1 MTALPH
7 AHGGPPLQARLRA
20 TPEDFVVDEL
30 QDIVPDGVGEHAW
43 LVVRKRGA
51 NTDWVAKGLAR
62 FAGVAPMDVSYA
74 GVKDR
79 HAVTTQVFTVHLPGR
94 ASPDW
99 SQLELDDVEVIE
111 HSRHGR
117 KLKRGALR
125 GNRFRI
131 VLREIRGERNAAESS
146 LQAIA
151 VRGVPNYFGEQR
163 FGLGGA
169 NVERAER
176 MFAGQRVD
184 RNLRSMLLS
193 AARSQLFNAV
203 LAERVRRDCWDRGL
217 PGEIWSLAGSRSWF
231 GPEAPSASL
240 AERLSSGDIHPSGP
254 LWGRGPLPCMDEALA
269 TESSVC
275 AAFETLRLG
284 LERAGLEQ
292 ERRALRLMP
301 RALSWTWIDADALQ
315 VEFELPPGAYATV
328 VLREVADWADA
339 NAAA

>member
-1 MTALPH
+1 MSPLPH
-7 AHGGPPLQARLRA
+7 AHGGPPLQAQLRA

-30 QDIVPDGVGEHAW
+30 QDIVPDGSGEHAW
-43 LVVRKRGA
+43 LVVKKRGA
-51 NTDWVAKGLAR
+51 NTEWVAKGLAR

-79 HAVTTQVFTVHLPGR
+79 HALTTQVFTVYLPGR

-99 SQLELDDVEVIE
+99 SQLGLEGVEVLE
-111 HSRHGR
+111 HRRHRR

-125 GNRFRI
+125 GNRFGI
-131 VLREIRGERNAAESS
+131 VLRAIRGDRAAAEAR
-146 LQAIA
+146 LAAIA
-151 VRGVPNYFGEQR
+151 TRGVPNYFGEQR

-176 MFAGQRVD
+176 MFAGARVD
-184 RNLRSMLLS
+184 RALRSMLLS

-217 PGEIWSLAGSRSWF
+217 PGEVWSLAGSRSWF
-231 GPEAPSASL
+231 GPEAPSAELDARL
-240 AERLSSGDIHPSGP
+240 AAFDIHPSGP
-254 LWGRGPLPCMDEALA
+254 LWGRGELPSADEARAL
-269 TESSVC
+269 EQSVC
-275 AAFETLRLG
+275 AEYETLRSG

-292 ERRALRLMP
+292 ERRALRLIPQAM
-301 RALSWTWIDADALQ
+301 RWHWLDADALRL
-315 VEFELPPGAYATV
+315 EFELPPGAYATV
-328 VLREVADWADA
+328 VLRELTDWADA